1 MALGLAVGTGMVFA
15 GPAAA
20 VAPAATRSASQHPL
34 GDLAPTPPMG
44 WNSWNSFH
52 CDVSA
57 ALVEQTA
64 DAMVSS
70 GMRDAGYEYVNIDD
84 CWSVKDH
91 RDDDGR
97 LIPDPVKFP
106 DGIKGVADYVHGK
119 GLKLGIY
126 SSAGDLTC
134 AGYPASLGRE
144 QVDAQTWAD
153 WGVDLLKYDNCGDHQ
168 GLTEQQRYQQMSDAL
183 AATGRPIVLSLCDWG
198 NGQDWLWNGTA
209 HVGHYWRNTGDISA
223 RWSSVLNNLDQQT
236 EMWRYAGPNNWAD
249 PDMLEVGVSPLT
261 YTESRAHM
269 ALWAV
274 LNAPLISGNDLRSMS
289 SQTRKLL
296 TNPTVIAVDQD
307 WSGRIGKRLK
317 HTEAQDVWYKK
328 MSDGSAA
335 VVLLNRSDQPQTISI
350 RDSQIGQKTSGLVV
364 KNVWTAAS
372 YSSNSIVRARVAPH
386 DAAFLLVS
394 NGNNKALES
403 LASVQTIAP
412 DYVANTK
419 AFTATVRLYNDGR
432 SVLKKPRMSLN
443 VPDGWVATT
452 PTSAQLPNVAS
463 GGTAELKVRLK
474 PDSPDVGETNTLTS
488 QVSWTVNGAVRSTTD
503 STSFAVVTAPPA
515 GTTQV
520 SALPFLSSTNYWGP
534 VERDQSN
541 GESASGDGKT
551 LTIGGQEFATGL
563 GAHAPSTI
571 EIYAGQA
578 CEAFDAQVGIDDE
591 VGDRG
596 DVTFRVLADG
606 VQKASVHATGGDA
619 AQPITADIVGAKV
632 VSLVIDEGN
641 DTLYDH
647 SDWADATLSC

>member
-1 MALGLAVGTGMVFA
+1 
-15 GPAAA
+15 
-20 VAPAATRSASQHPL
+20 
-34 GDLAPTPPMG
+34 MG

-106 DGIKGVADYVHGK
+106 DGIKGVADYVHSK

-144 QVDAQTWAD
+144 QIDAQTWAD

-209 HVGHYWRNTGDISA
+209 QVGHYWRNTGDISA

-307 WSGRIGKRLK
+307 WSGQIGKRLT
-317 HTEAQDVWYKK
+317 HTEDQDVWYKK

-350 RDSQIGQKTSGLVV
+350 RDTQIGQKTSGLVV
-364 KNVWTAAS
+364 KNVWTGAS
-372 YSSNSIVRARVAPH
+372 NSSNSIVRARVASH
-386 DAAFLLVS
+386 DAAFFLVS

-432 SVLKKPRMSLN
+432 SVLKKPRISLS

-452 PTSAQLPNVAS
+452 PTSAQLSNVAS
-463 GGTAELKVRLK
+463 GGTAELKVRLN
-474 PDSPDVGETNTLTS
+474 PDSPDVGATNTLTS

-503 STSFAVVTAPPA
+503 STSFAVVTPPPA

-520 SALPFLSSTNYWGP
+520 SALPFLSATNYWGP

-578 CEAFDAQVGIDDE
+578 CDAFDAQVGIDDE

-619 AQPITADIVGAKV
+619 AQSITADVAGANV
-632 VSLVIDEGN
+632 VSLVIDEGS

>member
-1 MALGLAVGTGMVFA
+1 MALGLALGTGIGIA

-20 VAPAATRSASQHPL
+20 VAPATTRSAAQHPL

-106 DGIKGVADYVHGK
+106 DGIKGVADYVHSK

-144 QVDAQTWAD
+144 QIDAQTWAD

-209 HVGHYWRNTGDISA
+209 QVGHYWRNTGDISA

-307 WSGRIGKRLK
+307 WSGQIGKRLT
-317 HTEAQDVWYKK
+317 HTEDQDVWYKK

-350 RDSQIGQKTSGLVV
+350 RDTQIGQKTSGLVV
-364 KNVWTAAS
+364 KNVWTGAS
-372 YSSNSIVRARVAPH
+372 NSSNSIVRARVAPH
-386 DAAFLLVS
+386 DAAFFLVS

-432 SVLKKPRMSLN
+432 SVLKKPRISLS

-452 PTSAQLPNVAS
+452 PTSAQLSNVAS
-463 GGTAELKVRLK
+463 GGTAELKVRLN
-474 PDSPDVGETNTLTS
+474 PDSPDVGATNTLTS

-503 STSFAVVTAPPA
+503 STSFAVVTPPPA

-520 SALPFLSSTNYWGP
+520 SALPFLSATNYWGP

-578 CEAFDAQVGIDDE
+578 CDAFDAQVGIDDE

-619 AQPITADIVGAKV
+619 AQSITADVAGANV
-632 VSLVIDEGN
+632 VSLVIDEGS